1 MTFRLGID
9 IGGTFTD
16 FALFDER
23 GSEIAVLKRL
33 TTPADPSVAVI
44 DGTAA
49 LLQREG
55 VPIAEVESI
64 AHGTTLVTNSVIER
78 RGATTGML
86 VTAGFRDILD
96 MGFEQRYDLF
106 DLRITWP
113 EPLVPRRLRREVH
126 ERVGHDGRITE
137 ALDLEGAREAVR
149 DLVES
154 AGIEALAICL
164 LHSYAN
170 PVHEEAAGKLVQ
182 SEFPHLH
189 VSRSAEVF
197 GNMREYERWTTATMN
212 AYAQPMF
219 DRYIERL
226 EQGLAAHGFGGR
238 LYVMTSSGASIEPDT
253 ARRFPVRA
261 LESGPAAGALMSAHH
276 GRKLGFPDLLSFDM
290 GGTTAKGALVRGFAA
305 LKQYDMEVGRVHE
318 SGAAADFP

>member
-44 DGTAA
+44 DGTAD

-64 AHGTTLVTNSVIER
+64 AHGTTLVTNAVIER

-86 VTAGFRDILD
+86 VTAGFGDILD

-113 EPLVPRRLRREVH
+113 EPLVPRRLRREIR

-137 ALDLEGAREAVR
+137 ALDLEGTREAVR

-170 PVHEEAAGKLVQ
+170 PAHEDAAGKLVQ
-182 SEFPHLH
+182 SEFPDLH

-212 AYAQPMF
+212 AYAPADVRPLHRAARTGSRGARLRRAAVRDDPRPVPRSSRTRRDAF
-219 DRYIERL
+219 RCGRWSPAPPPER
-226 EQGLAAHGFGGR
+226 
-238 LYVMTSSGASIEPDT
+238 
-253 ARRFPVRA
+253 
-261 LESGPAAGALMSAHH
+261 
-276 GRKLGFPDLLSFDM
+276 
-290 GGTTAKGALVRGFAA
+290 
-305 LKQYDMEVGRVHE
+305 
-318 SGAAADFP
+318 